1 MTKVLTKT
9 TQKLGHINNINY
21 ISGDIMKPLKIFSTS
36 FVTGLSGALMPGP
49 VLAVTISAVA
59 QIGFIAS
66 VLIILGHSI
75 LELVMVLSL
84 ALGLKNFLRN
94 RYVTGVIGVVG
105 GIVMLWFS
113 YGMIKEAYIG
123 ISAPQAMVPNHQ
135 DNFTHFSLIGKGI
148 LTSLSN
154 PYWLI
159 WWATIGATYMLV
171 SLEKS
176 IIGISTFYIGHISS
190 DFATY
195 CSIAGALV
203 LGKQLFSNKVYMGLI
218 IICGLFLIY
227 MGSFFFYTGIRKFLK
242 KEELQ
247 PLAED

>member
-1 MTKVLTKT
+1 
-9 TQKLGHINNINY
+9 
-21 ISGDIMKPLKIFSTS
+21 MKPLKIFSTS

-113 YGMIKEAYIG
+113 YGMIKEAYLG
-123 ISAPQAMVPNHQ
+123 ISAPQTAVNNQ
-135 DNFTHFSLIGKGI
+135 DNFTYASLIGKGI

-176 IIGISTFYIGHISS
+176 VIGISTFYIGHISS

-227 MGSFFFYTGIRKFLK
+227 MGSFFFYTGIKKFLK

-247 PLAED
+247 PLADLNKNNIT

>member
-1 MTKVLTKT
+1 
-9 TQKLGHINNINY
+9 
-21 ISGDIMKPLKIFSTS
+21 MKPLKIFSTS

-75 LELVMVLSL
+75 LELLMVLSL

-94 RYVTGVIGVVG
+94 RYVTSVIGVVG

-113 YGMIKEAYIG
+113 YGMLKEAYLG
-123 ISAPQAMVPNHQ
+123 ISAPQTMASNHQ
-135 DNFTHFSLIGKGI
+135 YNFTHISLIGKGI

-176 IIGISTFYIGHISS
+176 VIGISTFYIGHISS

-203 LGKQLFSNKVYMGLI
+203 LGKQIFSDKVYTVLI
-218 IICGLFLIY
+218 IVCGFFLIY
-227 MGSFFFYTGIRKFLK
+227 MGGFFFYTGVK
-242 KEELQ
+242 KLMKREEPQ
-247 PLAED
+247 PLVED